1 MNTFKPWVS
10 TEHLKQ
16 LKEMKMKLH
25 ESVAHTR
32 KEMTIKESE
41 GFRVRLEK
49 HEVISPKGLF
59 SLDIIQESLKDGK
72 VSDSQT
78 YNFFMTKE
86 ELQALAYGL
95 TA

>member
-1 MNTFKPWVS
+1 MM
-10 TEHLKQ
+10 
-16 LKEMKMKLH
+16 KELH
-25 ESVAHTR
+25 ESVAHTA
-32 KEMTIKESE
+32 KEITIKENP
-41 GFRVRLEK
+41 GFRIRLEK

-86 ELQALAYGL
+86 ELQSLANGL

>member
-1 MNTFKPWVS
+1 MMM
-10 TEHLKQ
+10 E
-16 LKEMKMKLH
+16 LH

-32 KEMTIKESE
+32 KEITVKENE
-41 GFRVRLEK
+41 GFRVRMVK
-49 HEVISPKGLF
+49 HEVLMPKGVF

-72 VSDSQT
+72 VADSQT

-86 ELQALAYGL
+86 ELQTLATGL

>member
-1 MNTFKPWVS
+1 M
-10 TEHLKQ
+10 
-16 LKEMKMKLH
+16 KELH
-25 ESVAHTR
+25 ESVAHTA
-32 KEMTIKESE
+32 KEVTIKENS
-41 GFRVRLEK
+41 GFRIRLEK

-86 ELQALAYGL
+86 ELQALAHGL

>member
-1 MNTFKPWVS
+1 MN
-10 TEHLKQ
+10 
-16 LKEMKMKLH
+16 LH

-32 KEMTIKESE
+32 KEMIIKESQ
-41 GFRVRLEK
+41 GFRVRMVK
-49 HEVISPKGLF
+49 HEVLSPTGLF
-59 SLDIIQESLKDGK
+59 SLDLVQESLKDG
-72 VSDSQT
+72 VVQDTAT

>member
-1 MNTFKPWVS
+1 
-10 TEHLKQ
+10 
-16 LKEMKMKLH
+16 MKLH

-32 KEMTIKESE
+32 KEMTIKENE
-41 GFRVRLEK
+41 AFRVRLEK

-72 VSDSQT
+72 VSSSQT

-86 ELQALAYGL
+86 ELQTLAHGL
-95 TA
+95 TL

>member
-1 MNTFKPWVS
+1 MMM
-10 TEHLKQ
+10 E
-16 LKEMKMKLH
+16 LH

-32 KEMTIKESE
+32 KEITVKESE
-41 GFRVRLEK
+41 GFRVRMVK

-59 SLDIIQESLKDGK
+59 SLDLIQESLKDGQ
-72 VSDSQT
+72 VQDSQS

-95 TA
+95 TL

>member
-1 MNTFKPWVS
+1 M
-10 TEHLKQ
+10 
-16 LKEMKMKLH
+16 MLH

-32 KEMTIKESE
+32 KEMTIKESD
-41 GFRVRLEK
+41 GFRVRMVK

-59 SLDIIQESLKDGK
+59 SLDLIQESLKDG
-72 VSDSQT
+72 VVQDTAT

-86 ELQALAYGL
+86 ELQSLACGL

>member
-1 MNTFKPWVS
+1 MT
-10 TEHLKQ
+10 Q
-16 LKEMKMKLH
+16 LH
-25 ESVAHTR
+25 ESIAHTR
-32 KEMTIKESE
+32 KEMTIKESQ
-41 GFRVRLEK
+41 GFRVRMVK

-59 SLDIIQESLKDGK
+59 SLDLIQEGLKEDGT
-72 VSDSQT
+72 VSQTST

>member
-1 MNTFKPWVS
+1 MM
-10 TEHLKQ
+10 E
-16 LKEMKMKLH
+16 LH

-32 KEMTIKESE
+32 KEIIIKESE
-41 GFRVRLEK
+41 GFRVRMVK

-59 SLDIIQESLKDGK
+59 SVDMIQESLKDGL
-72 VSDSQT
+72 VQDSAT

-86 ELQALAYGL
+86 EMQTLASGL

>member
-1 MNTFKPWVS
+1 
-10 TEHLKQ
+10 
-16 LKEMKMKLH
+16 MKLH

-32 KEMTIKESE
+32 KEMTIKENE
-41 GFRVRLEK
+41 AFRVRLEK

-72 VSDSQT
+72 VSSSQT

-86 ELQALAYGL
+86 ELQTLAYGL